1 MLDRSFSNTKTLT
14 GHLAI
19 FFTAVS
25 IAVGLVSF
33 LIFYLALQWSEDRVG
48 ERRILIDRDAA
59 VAQFLNGAEGKIQID
74 ELTAA
79 YNDMSLVPDDY
90 QQYLEDKQQYLG
102 EVGEDFNP
110 LSHMVFKGQ
119 YTQNGEAKPIV
130 LLTLI
135 DRVEFGV
142 EELVYSGLIVVMF
155 VAVLMFTFGAILYRL
170 SVRLIEP
177 LNDITRQLDQ
187 ESIDVEKAF
196 SIHRQSAQ
204 EFQLLTAR
212 LNQYRSELNQTLKRE
227 QAFARYASHELRTPL
242 TVIKGANTLLTRS
255 ELTSFQ
261 ERQIQ
266 RIQDASREMATMV
279 DALLSIVRYE
289 RNIDDAPQREI
300 LEKEIATIIEVNSAQ
315 AMSKELDIQLSY
327 NGSPSTRATEAVI
340 SMVLGNLLRN
350 AIAATEHGQISIWL
364 DETQLSIT
372 DDGAGLNDTPSEDGH
387 GLGLL
392 IVDDLCQ
399 RYGWEFKLSNHPQRG
414 CTASIKFD
422 PS

>member
-25 IAVGLVSF
+25 IVVGLVSF

-59 VAQFLNGAEGKIQID
+59 VAQFLNGANGMIQID

-119 YTQNGEAKPIV
+119 YTQDGEAKPIV

-142 EELVYSGLIVVMF
+142 DELIYSGVIVVLF
-155 VAVLMFTFGAILYRL
+155 VAGLMFTFGTILYRL
-170 SVRLIEP
+170 SIRLIEP
-177 LNDITRQLDQ
+177 LNDITTQLDQ
-187 ESIDVEKAF
+187 EFIDVEKAF
-196 SIHRQSAQ
+196 SIHPQSAQ

-212 LNQYRSELNQTLKRE
+212 LNQYRSELNLTLKRE

-261 ERQIQ
+261 ERQIH

-300 LEKEIATIIEVNSAQ
+300 LEKEITAIIEANSAQ
-315 AMSKELDIQLSY
+315 AMSKKLDIQLSC

-350 AIAATEHGQISIWL
+350 AIAATEHGQISVCL
-364 DETQLSIT
+364 DKTELSIT
-372 DDGAGLNDTPSEDGH
+372 DDGAGLSDTPNEDGH